1 MTPRPEMAKWSAKE
15 LDDAMRYGVCLIC
28 RSPRQARHVEIKKDG
43 KTVAEFSL
51 VCPNGHL
58 QR

>member
-1 MTPRPEMAKWSAKE
+1 MAKWSAKE